1 MKQWSVAK
9 LNKERAGFIADNYD
23 LPPIIATLLDIRGI
37 VTEKEIY
44 DFLYNESDIDSPFEI
59 KGMAQAVER
68 IRYAAENGEK
78 ICVYGDYDAD
88 GVTSTALLF
97 SYLDAIGANVIYYI
111 PSREN
116 EGYGLNISAIDY
128 LVNEKVNLI
137 VTVDNGI
144 SAVEEIAYA
153 KSKGIETVVT
163 DHHMPSS
170 IIPDAVAVVDLHQQG
185 CESKFKMLSGVGVA
199 FKLVMALEGEYCDL
213 DMLLDNYSDL
223 VSIGTIG
230 DIVPLVSENR
240 VFVKR
245 GISNISD
252 SDRVGISAIIK
263 ESGLE
268 NKEITSGNIS
278 FALVP
283 RINAVGRLGMS
294 QNSVSLLLTEDD
306 EYAYEMASKLGA
318 DNLERQKI
326 EREILENINSLI
338 ARNPSIAQKRIIVV
352 AGDDWHHGVIGI
364 VSSRIKDIYGKPCI
378 VISNT
383 GGVCRGSGRSIEGF
397 DLWEAVSSCSDILN
411 QYGGHPMAVG
421 LSLDYDLIDDF
432 TYAINEFAK
441 NKGEM
446 PFQKLN
452 IDCKLNPAYLDVD
465 IAKELK
471 LMLPFGAGNPTPVFE
486 LCKLKITNIIPISND
501 KHLKILFSNGNA
513 RISALKFFC
522 SSADFMYKVGDVVD
536 IAVNLEVNVYNNQE
550 NLSIIIKDI
559 KFADIDNTI
568 YLKSLALYEKFC
580 NGEHLNKSEV
590 STLIPSREDFALVY
604 RYLKQSQSTS
614 CSIDVMAYRLGNK
627 LSYGKIRVILE
638 AMNELGLIAIYE
650 DMRKLDIKMCLVNE
664 KVNIENSLLIK
675 KLKEVYRVEQI

>member
-1 MKQWSVAK
+1 
-9 LNKERAGFIADNYD
+9 
-23 LPPIIATLLDIRGI
+23 
-37 VTEKEIY
+37 
-44 DFLYNESDIDSPFEI
+44 
-59 KGMAQAVER
+59 
-68 IRYAAENGEK
+68 
-78 ICVYGDYDAD
+78 
-88 GVTSTALLF
+88 
-97 SYLDAIGANVIYYI
+97 
-111 PSREN
+111 
-116 EGYGLNISAIDY
+116 
-128 LVNEKVNLI
+128 
-137 VTVDNGI
+137 
-144 SAVEEIAYA
+144 
-153 KSKGIETVVT
+153 
-163 DHHMPSS
+163 
-170 IIPDAVAVVDLHQQG
+170 
-185 CESKFKMLSGVGVA
+185 
-199 FKLVMALEGEYCDL
+199 CDL

-252 SDRVGISAIIK
+252 SDRVGISAIMK
-263 ESGLE
+263 EAGLE

-278 FALVP
+278 FTLVP

-338 ARNPSIAQKRIIVV
+338 ARNPSIVQKRVIVV
-352 AGDDWHHGVIGI
+352 AGEGWHQGVIGI

-397 DLWEAVSSCSDILN
+397 DLWEAVSSCADFLN

-421 LSLDYDLIDDF
+421 LSLDYDSINDF
-432 TYAINEFAK
+432 TYALNEFAK

-465 IAKELK
+465 IAKDLK

-501 KHLKILFSNGNA
+501 KHLKILFSNGNT

-559 KFADIDNTI
+559 KFADIDNT
-568 YLKSLALYEKFC
+568 
-580 NGEHLNKSEV
+580 
-590 STLIPSREDFALVY
+590 
-604 RYLKQSQSTS
+604 
-614 CSIDVMAYRLGNK
+614 
-627 LSYGKIRVILE
+627 
-638 AMNELGLIAIYE
+638 
-650 DMRKLDIKMCLVNE
+650 
-664 KVNIENSLLIK
+664 
-675 KLKEVYRVEQI
+675 